1 MSTYNTLLPLTYL
14 FTAGT
19 VAASR
24 TYTAQKAPRTLL
36 TITMQ
41 ETLRYRSQTL
51 RNRYR
56 TLHMVRYLGLHRQHH
71 RIIIFYYFYLWILCI
86 LYLIKITSHRYQT
99 MGNIFNLY
107 CYICIYIFSVYLPP
121 TRDPTDTLDP
131 HPSLV
136 RVAPW
141 NQVPERQVLSTNTRS
156 RFEFASRRAP
166 ARSSPDENVWPSVGL
181 LIVESAARWAEA

>member
-24 TYTAQKAPRTLL
+24 TYTAQKAPHTLL

-107 CYICIYIFSVYLPP
+107 CYICIYIFFCVSPSYPRPDRHTGPAPVPCPSGTLESSPREASSVYKH
-121 TRDPTDTLDP
+121 TKSIRIC
-131 HPSLV
+131 V
-136 RVAPW
+136 
-141 NQVPERQVLSTNTRS
+141 EEST
-156 RFEFASRRAP
+156 
-166 ARSSPDENVWPSVGL
+166 
-181 LIVESAARWAEA
+181 SALFPR